1 MVSQDLPPVP
11 QSIGFRYSTAPLD
24 LSSHEIRLVEL
35 QQNASSSVPTC
46 VLRSYPVNGPHPPYV
61 ALSYAWGINVS
72 YAGIELNGSPFPVAK
87 NLWDFLV
94 QMRSDERYAVYWID
108 AICIDQTNVDERN
121 HQVQMMRQIYS
132 NAASVSVWLGED
144 DPITN
149 SNTAMNYL
157 TTREPYRHLHSHL
170 FWNQRQAKAV
180 LALYNRPYWTRMWI
194 VQEILLAKDI
204 IIYCGPKIMSWQHV
218 QNFFNDIVKLPA
230 VWKQHYP
237 ITPVL
242 KSPAAN
248 IVKAKTTWD
257 GQQSLTSLLRLC
269 RDQRSSDSRDKIYAL
284 HGLANDTEHLKIDYG
299 ISVEQLLVIV
309 LEHTCA
315 PLRASLDAKDARK
328 GTKRVRRLLQ
338 HVLEVQIS
346 DEELQIEAGN

>member
-1 MVSQDLPPVP
+1 MASQDLPSVL
-11 QSIGFRYSTAPLD
+11 QSTEFRYSTAPLNP
-24 LSSHEIRLVEL
+24 SSHEIRLVEL
-35 QQNASSSVPTC
+35 QRDDGSSTPTC
-46 VLRSYPVNGPHPPYV
+46 ILRSYPVDGPHPPYI
-61 ALSYAWGINVS
+61 ALSYAWGVNVR
-72 YAGIELNGSPFPVAK
+72 YADIGLNGSPFPVAK

-94 QMRSDERYAVYWID
+94 QVRSDDRYAVYWID
-108 AICIDQTNVDERN
+108 AICIDQTNVHERN

-132 NAASVSVWLGED
+132 NAESVSVWLGED
-144 DPITN
+144 DPVTN

-157 TTREPYRHLHSHL
+157 TIREPYKHLHSHL

-180 LALYNRPYWTRMWI
+180 LALCNRPYWTRMWI

-204 IIYCGPKIMSWQHV
+204 TIYCGPKAMSWQHF

-230 VWKQHYP
+230 VWKQHFP

-269 RDQRSSDSRDKIYAL
+269 RDQQSTDIRDKIYAL
-284 HGLANDTEHLKIDYG
+284 HGLANDTVDLKIDYG
-299 ISVEQLLVIV
+299 ISVEDLLVIV
-309 LEHTCA
+309 FSIL
-315 PLRASLDAKDARK
+315 AR
-328 GTKRVRRLLQ
+328 GFER
-338 HVLEVQIS
+338 IA
-346 DEELQIEAGN
+346 I